1 MNNQCKNLLKKD
13 VDSHTKEQYE
23 QMEKELEDK
32 INHLINETE
41 NKYCVQPMIKLKDSE
56 TRVSVFIMNKAIHN
70 NPPFSKI

>member
-1 MNNQCKNLLKKD
+1 
-13 VDSHTKEQYE
+13 
-23 QMEKELEDK
+23 MEKELEDK